1 VVEKWE
7 LRQEADSRNP
17 KRHRLLMKAG
27 RQDVLA
33 LVREFANLCGRPVAA
48 DVEGYNWIVDLRS
61 LSASNKA
68 AISSFLDSLALPLA
82 APAPEPELAAPP
94 AAEPELSAP
103 EPASQPEPAAPPAV
117 ELPAAEPEPPAP
129 AAVPEPAPAPE
140 PSFSSPPPDQ
150 PEFTAL
156 PAAESAPEP
165 ALTPA
170 PAEASGPPTEEKLE
184 APVDFERNFD
194 SLIVGPHNRFAH
206 AAATSVV
213 DSPASLY
220 NPLFLF
226 GPPGT
231 GKTHFLN
238 AIAAGLS
245 QSLGP
250 DGIILTTGFKL
261 SYLLDPMRG
270 GGLPYSR
277 ERLEERAR
285 ALLIDDFHLTQ
296 ITDGNKPELARL
308 FAAVLK
314 KKCQIV
320 MASLYPPR
328 ALAVLEQALG
338 ISFAKGWAVDLKVP
352 AAAARPDIV
361 RAFLQRRGLSA
372 SEEEAAK
379 IAELSSGDYAA
390 VFQSL
395 ERLAAFKKVREKFS
409 APAGDVVPMLFDQA
423 KTALPDATRLDSAR
437 SFSPPPAGPDA
448 PGLALLFPQGHEGA
462 GAWCLARFYQA
473 AGHYGFSTAYR
484 HVLSRGYD
492 ASQGTP
498 FELGRACVQEGARAA
513 LVVGPAE
520 DSPLFAK
527 AAEFRHAVLHVLK
540 AAGVRAAWVAH
551 DEIAGSAPFLNAHLD
566 LSPEAHD

>member
-7 LRQEADSRNP
+7 LRQEADSLNP
-17 KRHRLLMKAG
+17 KRHRLLMKAR

-48 DVEGYNWIVDLRS
+48 AIEGYNWSVDLRS

-68 AISSFLDSLALPLA
+68 ALSAFLDSLAAPIA
-82 APAPEPELAAPP
+82 APAPEPELSAPEPVVPPEPVSEPAPQPAPEPAPPPAQPEFAAPP
-94 AAEPELSAP
+94 AAEPS
-103 EPASQPEPAAPPAV
+103 
-117 ELPAAEPEPPAP
+117 
-129 AAVPEPAPAPE
+129 
-140 PSFSSPPPDQ
+140 
-150 PEFTAL
+150 
-156 PAAESAPEP
+156 
-165 ALTPA
+165 
-170 PAEASGPPTEEKLE
+170 PAEAAGPPAEEKLE
-184 APVDFERNFD
+184 QAPDFERNFD
-194 SLIVGPHNRFAH
+194 SLIVGAHNRFTH

-250 DGIILTTGFKL
+250 DGIILTTGFRL

-285 ALLIDDFHLTQ
+285 AILIDDFHLTQ

-308 FAAVLK
+308 FANALK

-320 MASLYPPR
+320 LASLYPPK

-352 AAAARPDIV
+352 AAPARPDIFK
-361 RAFLQRRGLSA
+361 AFAQRRGLSV

-379 IAELSSGDYAA
+379 VAELCRGDYAA
-390 VFQSL
+390 VFQGL
-395 ERLAAFKKVREKFS
+395 ERLSAFRKAREKSS
-409 APAGDVVPMLFDQA
+409 APEADVVPMLFDQA
-423 KTALPDATRLDSAR
+423 KTPVPDAAKLDSAR
-437 SFSPPPAGPDA
+437 SFSPPPSGPDA
-448 PGLALLFPQGHEGA
+448 AGLAVLFPQGREGA
-462 GAWCLARFYQA
+462 GAWCLARFFQA

-484 HVLSRGYD
+484 PVLSRGYD

-498 FELGRACVQEGARAA
+498 FELGRACVQEGAGAA

-520 DSPLFAK
+520 NSPLFAK